1 MTTTHPTTRRILSS
15 WELLTGMST
24 EPLPVTPI
32 GEVTWRSRVRVHG
45 KVKAIRVQPWNG
57 SPALEI
63 TLTDETGGLLVIFL
77 GRRSIGGIDLGRI
90 MEVEGMTGSQ
100 RGYLAILNP
109 IYELKPPPPH

>member
-1 MTTTHPTTRRILSS
+1 MR
-15 WELLTGMST
+15 T
-24 EPLPVTPI
+24 EPLPISPI
-32 GEVTWRSRVRVHG
+32 GGVTWRSRVRVRG
-45 KVKAIRVQPWNG
+45 RVKAIRVQPWNG

-63 TLTDETGGLLVIFL
+63 TLADETGGLLVIFL

-109 IYELKPPPPH
+109 IYELKPAAIHQT